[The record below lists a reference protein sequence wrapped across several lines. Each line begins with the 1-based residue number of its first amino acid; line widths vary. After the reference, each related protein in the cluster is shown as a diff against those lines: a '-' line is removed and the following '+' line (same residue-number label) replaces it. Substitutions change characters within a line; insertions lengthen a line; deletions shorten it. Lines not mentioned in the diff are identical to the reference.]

1 MNGTMINTS
10 FHKHI
15 GLTFSDV
22 GSWNE
27 HIDFFLRE
35 IMVSAKL
42 VKSSQKSIEK
52 IFGKKYLLFLH
63 TSSFC
68 NIIILFG
75 TTVQYYLKE
84 VILGKCTV
92 RNLRRRN
99 MI

>member
-27 HIDFFLRE
+27 HLEFFLRE

-42 VKSSQKSIEK
+42 VKSSQI
-52 IFGKKYLLFLH
+52 
-63 TSSFC
+63 
-68 NIIILFG
+68 
-75 TTVQYYLKE
+75 
-84 VILGKCTV
+84 
-92 RNLRRRN
+92 
-99 MI
+99 